1 MTHRRESERE
11 EKREEKRREEKRRES
26 SLFSPSLQNNN
37 NIRIR
42 IMSWRSHGTTTND
55 SLIDALEANK
65 LIKSPASVGKA
76 MRKVDRK
83 CYVLERDK
91 SESAYRDHPLG
102 IGANATISAPHMH
115 AMCLELSR
123 EYLKDSEDG
132 RGNGRV
138 LDVGS
143 GSGYLVACFAEMLL
157 ASSSSKEGAGN
168 VVVGI
173 EHIDSLVERSIK
185 NLTED
190 GKGEMI
196 KNGSITIVKGDGRLG
211 YEASA
216 PYALI
221 HVGAAAP
228 EVPSALLSQLAS
240 PGRLIIPV
248 GGENESQSLMVID
261 KNEDGEIE
269 YRDEMGVV
277 YVPLTDEEH
286 QLER

>member
-1 MTHRRESERE
+1 
-11 EKREEKRREEKRRES
+11 
-26 SLFSPSLQNNN
+26 
-37 NIRIR
+37 
-42 IMSWRSHGTTTND
+42 MSWRSHGTTTND

-65 LIKSPASVGKA
+65 LIKSPSSVVGKA

-91 SESAYRDHPLG
+91 LESAYRDHPLS

-168 VVVGI
+168 NVVVGI

-190 GKGEMI
+190 GKEEMI

-211 YEASA
+211 YEALA

-277 YVPLTDEEH
+277 YVPLTDEKH

>member
-1 MTHRRESERE
+1 
-11 EKREEKRREEKRRES
+11 
-26 SLFSPSLQNNN
+26 
-37 NIRIR
+37 
-42 IMSWRSHGTTTND
+42 MSWRSHGTTTND
-55 SLIDALEANK
+55 SLIDALENK

>member
-1 MTHRRESERE
+1 V
-11 EKREEKRREEKRRES
+11 
-26 SLFSPSLQNNN
+26 
-37 NIRIR
+37 

-91 SESAYRDHPLG
+91 SEIAYKDHPLG

-277 YVPLTDEEH
+277 YVPLTDEKH